1 MKIIKTDGLPIKSWC
16 NEPEEGALE
25 QAMNI
30 ARLPFAH
37 RHIALMPDTHQGFGM
52 PIGGVLAAIDTI
64 VPNAVGVDIGCGMY
78 ACRTPFDDISR
89 DEIKQIMGLV
99 RKAVPLG
106 FNHRKT
112 PVEIE
117 DAPKDAPIV
126 QQEHKSARH
135 QAGTLGGG
143 NHFIEIQRGSD
154 GKIWYMVHTGSRN
167 IGKKVCDHY
176 NALAKELNAKWKV
189 DIPRQWDLA
198 YLPMDTKEGQRYVTE
213 MEYCQRFSKINR
225 EYISRAINEAFAQVM
240 GDFDPSAIEES
251 YNVHH
256 NYARFEHH
264 YGRDVWVHRKGA
276 TSARAGEAG
285 IIPGSQGTKSYIVT
299 GLGNP
304 ESFESC
310 SHGAGRVMGRKQAQ
324 RTLSLEDEIR
334 RLDEAGVV
342 HGMRN
347 KNDLDE
353 AASAYKDIDIVMEE
367 QKDLVKIK
375 VELTPLGVI
384 KA

>member
-1 MKIIKTDGLPIKSWC
+1 MKIIKTDGLPILSWC

-25 QAMNI
+25 QARNI

-52 PIGGVLAAIDTI
+52 PIGGVLAALDTI
-64 VPNAVGVDIGCGMY
+64 VPNAVGVDIGCGML
-78 ACRTPFDDISR
+78 ACRTSIHDITK
-89 DEIKQIMGLV
+89 DEIKQVMGLV

-106 FNHRKT
+106 FNHRKA

-154 GKIWYMVHTGSRN
+154 GHIWFMVHTGSRN

-176 NALAKELNAKWKV
+176 NALAKELNARRRV
-189 DIPRQWDLA
+189 EIPRAWDLA
-198 YLPMDTKEGQRYVTE
+198 FLPTDTKEGQQYITE
-213 MEYCQRFSKINR
+213 MEYCQRFSKTNR
-225 EYISRAINEAFAQVM
+225 EYIKKAIVEAFGEVM
-240 GDFDPSAIEES
+240 GNFTIDES

-256 NYARFEHH
+256 NYARREHH
-264 YGRDVWVHRKGA
+264 FGKDVWVHRKGA
-276 TSARAGEAG
+276 TSAKAGEAG

-304 ESFESC
+304 DSFESC
-310 SHGAGRVMGRKQAQ
+310 SHGAGRIMGRKEAM
-324 RTLSLEDEIR
+324 RKLSLEDEIR
-334 RLDEAGVV
+334 RLDAAGVV

-384 KA
+384 KS

>member
-1 MKIIKTDGLPIKSWC
+1 MKIIKTEGLPIKCWC

-25 QAMNI
+25 QAFNI

-37 RHIALMPDTHQGFGM
+37 KHIALMPDTHQGFGM

-64 VPNAVGVDIGCGMY
+64 VPNAVGVDIGCGMM
-78 ACRTPFDDISR
+78 ACRTSLTDISR
-89 DEIKQIMGLV
+89 DEIKQIMGLI
-99 RKAVPLG
+99 RKVVPLG

-112 PVEIE
+112 PVDIE

-143 NHFIEIQRGSD
+143 NHFIEIQRGDD
-154 GKIWYMVHTGSRN
+154 GKIWYMIHTGSRN
-167 IGKKVCDHY
+167 IGKKVCGHY
-176 NALAKELNAKWKV
+176 NALAKELNAKWKTDV
-189 DIPRQWDLA
+189 PRAWDLA
-198 YLPMDTKEGQRYVTE
+198 YLPMDTKEGQQYVTE

-225 EYISRAINEAFAQVM
+225 DYIAKAIDEAFGEIMQGFVVE
-240 GDFDPSAIEES
+240 DS
-251 YNVHH
+251 YNIHH
-256 NYARFEHH
+256 NYARHEHH
-264 YGRDVWVHRKGA
+264 FGKDVWVHRKGA
-276 TSARAGEAG
+276 TSARVGETG

-324 RTLSLEDEIR
+324 RSLSLEDEIR
-334 RLDEAGVV
+334 RLDDAGVV

>member
-25 QAMNI
+25 QAFNI

-64 VPNAVGVDIGCGMY
+64 VPNAVGVDIGCGML
-78 ACRTPFDDISR
+78 ACRTSFEDISR
-89 DEIKQIMGLV
+89 EEIKQIMGLV
-99 RKAVPLG
+99 RKVVPLG
-106 FNHRKT
+106 FNHRKV

-143 NHFIEIQRGSD
+143 NHFIEIQRGND

-189 DIPRQWDLA
+189 EIPRQWDLA
-198 YLPMDTKEGQRYVTE
+198 YLSTDTKEGQQYITE

-225 EYISRAINEAFAQVM
+225 DYISKAINEAIGEVM
-240 GDFDPSAIEES
+240 GDFTIDEN

-264 YGRDVWVHRKGA
+264 YGKDVWVHRKGA
-276 TSARAGEAG
+276 TSAKAGEAG

-324 RTLSLEDEIR
+324 RTLSLEEEIR

>member
-1 MKIIKTDGLPIKSWC
+1 
-16 NEPEEGALE
+16 
-25 QAMNI
+25 
-30 ARLPFAH
+30 
-37 RHIALMPDTHQGFGM
+37 
-52 PIGGVLAAIDTI
+52 
-64 VPNAVGVDIGCGMY
+64 
-78 ACRTPFDDISR
+78 
-89 DEIKQIMGLV
+89 
-99 RKAVPLG
+99 VPLG

>member
-1 MKIIKTDGLPIKSWC
+1 MKIIKTDGLQILSWC

-25 QAMNI
+25 QARNI

-64 VPNAVGVDIGCGMY
+64 VPNAVGVDIGCGML
-78 ACRTPFDDISR
+78 ACRISIHDITK
-89 DEIKQIMGLV
+89 DEIKQVMGLV

-154 GKIWYMVHTGSRN
+154 GYIWFMVHTGSRD

-176 NALAKELNAKWKV
+176 NALAKELNARRRV
-189 DIPRQWDLA
+189 DIPRAWDLA
-198 YLPMDTKEGQRYVTE
+198 YLPTDTKEGQQYITE
-213 MEYCQRFSKINR
+213 MEYCQRFSKTNR
-225 EYISRAINEAFAQVM
+225 EYIKAAIIEAFGEVM
-240 GDFDPSAIEES
+240 GNFTIDES

-256 NYARFEHH
+256 NYARREHH
-264 YGRDVWVHRKGA
+264 FGKDVWVHRKGA
-276 TSARAGEAG
+276 TSAKAGEAG

-299 GLGNP
+299 GLGNAD
-304 ESFESC
+304 SFESC
-310 SHGAGRVMGRKQAQ
+310 SHGAGRVMGRKEAM
-324 RTLSLEDEIR
+324 RRLSLEDEIR

-353 AASAYKDIDIVMEE
+353 AASAYKDIDVVMEE

-384 KA
+384 KS